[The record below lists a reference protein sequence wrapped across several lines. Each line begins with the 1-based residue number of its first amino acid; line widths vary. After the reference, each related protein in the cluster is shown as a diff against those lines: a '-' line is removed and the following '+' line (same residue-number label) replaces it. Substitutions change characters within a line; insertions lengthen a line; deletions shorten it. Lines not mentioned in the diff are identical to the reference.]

1 MVKLDRKDYLV
12 LLTVT
17 NQLLKNTSLV
27 FHQKIVLVAWKFK
40 RKTVD
45 ALKLKFMLIKDQQHL
60 DLRHHF
66 VVVSV
71 DIQRMVCC
79 MTVHV
84 VTEYNIE

>member
-27 FHQKIVLVAWKFK
+27 LWKFK

-45 ALKLKFMLIKDQQHL
+45 ALKLNFMLIKDQQHL

-84 VTEYNIE
+84 VTEYNVE